1 MVSRA
6 LHSLAARSFGDARLA
21 LEASLAEQPWSEVSW
36 LLLAHTEVLAGSVDA
51 ARERLTAM
59 RGEMG
64 TADAWLVSADLELYA
79 GDVARALVVLTA
91 AVDAFPSEPA
101 LWLLIGSVWE
111 RRAQLS
117 EAREAY
123 GRAVAVDCREPDA
136 ESLSAALIR
145 VDARRGASW
154 LAA

>member
-1 MVSRA
+1 MCRA
-6 LHSLAARSFGDARLA
+6 LHSLSVHAFADARLT

-36 LLLAHTEVLAGSVDA
+36 LLLAHTEVLSGSIDA
-51 ARERLTAM
+51 ARERLAAM
-59 RGEMG
+59 RREVG
-64 TADAWLVSADLELYA
+64 TAESWLVSADLELYA
-79 GDVARALVVLTA
+79 ADVPSSLVLLKA

-111 RRAQLS
+111 RRGQLS

-123 GRAVAVDCREPDA
+123 ARAVAVDCREPDT
-136 ESLSAALIR
+136 ESLGAALVR

-154 LAA
+154 LDS